1 MRMGR
6 PWSVF
11 RDVDLGTDGA
21 TALHLA
27 DLLSADSNVTSACN
41 GQRIFP
47 DCADEI
53 FATGRYRSQ
62 TVRPFVQY
70 IDCDIELT
78 SSRHIKGEHPPVLC
92 VGLLLKGAWQSLVN
106 GKLLSMPNVGVPAMV
121 AAGEPFETVTKQSV
135 GQRCRM
141 AAVNVSA
148 EFFTS
153 QSDEDDA
160 LFSKLNAFL
169 RPGCIHYEIPNCE
182 VVKSILHKLY
192 NSPYQ
197 GTIGRLYAESLALS
211 LIVELAVHVNGG
223 HAHGAPLSSPS
234 HLNQAHQAREILD
247 RNLAAA
253 PSINE
258 LARQVGTSETTL
270 RRAFKAAFGQT
281 IIEYLRDRRL
291 DAARVMLGEGRFQV
305 SQIAYRA
312 GYSDPAN
319 FTTAYRRRFGHPPT
333 FDVKRFNI

>member
-1 MRMGR
+1 MRTGR
-6 PWSVF
+6 PWSMF
-11 RDVDLGTDGA
+11 RDVDLGKDGA
-21 TALHLA
+21 KALHLA
-27 DLLSADSNVTSACN
+27 DLLSADSNVTSDSD
-41 GQRIFP
+41 GRSIFP
-47 DCADEI
+47 DCADEV
-53 FATGRYRSQ
+53 FARGRYRSQ

-70 IDCDIELT
+70 IDCDIELI
-78 SSRHIKGEHPPVLC
+78 SPRHIKGEHPPVLC
-92 VGLLLKGAWQSLVN
+92 VGLLLKGAWQSIIN
-106 GKLLSMPNVGVPAMV
+106 GKPVSMPNVGIPAMM
-121 AAGEPFETVTKQSV
+121 AAGEPFETVTKQRV

-153 QSDEDDA
+153 QCDEDDA
-160 LFSKLNAFL
+160 LFRKLNAFL
-169 RPGCIHYEIPNCE
+169 RPGCIHYEFPNCE

-192 NSPYQ
+192 NNPYQ
-197 GTIGRLYAESLALS
+197 GTIGRLYAESLVLS
-211 LIVELAVHVNGG
+211 LIVELAVHINGG
-223 HAHGAPLSSPS
+223 HDHGALLSS
-234 HLNQAHQAREILD
+234 HLNQANQAREILD

-258 LARQVGTSETTL
+258 LARHVGTSEATL
-270 RRAFKAAFGQT
+270 RRAFKATFGQT

-333 FDVKRFNI
+333 FDMKRFRI

>member
-1 MRMGR
+1 MRMGH
-6 PWSVF
+6 PWSFF
-11 RDVDLGTDGA
+11 RDIDLGKDGA
-21 TALHLA
+21 IALHLA
-27 DLLSADSNVTSACN
+27 DLLSADSNVTSASN
-41 GQRIFP
+41 RQRIFP
-47 DCADEI
+47 DCADEV
-53 FATGRYRSQ
+53 FARGRYRSQ
-62 TVRPFVQY
+62 TVRPFVQC
-70 IDCDIELT
+70 IDCDIELV
-78 SSRHIKGEHPPVLC
+78 SPRHIKGEHPPVLC
-92 VGLLLKGAWQSLVN
+92 VGLLLKGTWQSIVN
-106 GKLLSMPNVGVPAMV
+106 GKPLSMPNAGIPAMM

-160 LFSKLNAFL
+160 LFGKLSALL
-169 RPGCIHYEIPNCE
+169 RPGYIQQEFPNCAI
-182 VVKSILHKLY
+182 VKSILHKLY
-192 NSPYQ
+192 NNPYRD
-197 GTIGRLYAESLALS
+197 TLGRLYAESLALS
-211 LIVELAVHVNGG
+211 LIVELAVHLNGG
-223 HAHGAPLSSPS
+223 HDHGTLLSS
-234 HLNQAHQAREILD
+234 HLNQAHEAREILD

-258 LARQVGTSETTL
+258 LARHVGMSEATL
-270 RRAFKAAFGQT
+270 RRAFKATFGQT

-305 SQIAYRA
+305 SAIAYRA

-333 FDVKRFNI
+333 FDMKRFKI